1 MEVAS
6 DRRKSERLSAAAGV
20 LCGYGLLLALT
31 ASADPG
37 DTRDYAKS
45 ITERFAGRDLFFWE
59 SGHLLW
65 RPLGYLLVLIAHP
78 ARDGISSSAFY
89 ADVVHSLTAISVAM
103 GAVALLAFLAWAQR
117 LGIATVPAVGATL
130 ALATTCA
137 FLNYAQTGTAYL
149 PALAMLIVGLWSLA
163 VADDRSTS
171 RDIVPALSLAASVL
185 FWLPMLFVVPVAAAS
200 PLILRG
206 DSRRRRIAAVWACV
220 LSGALVVTAY
230 LAVSLIK
237 RIYSPVDFRGW
248 LIAASH
254 GIQDSGGVSRA
265 AIGLARSVLSTEQLG
280 ITAKRHLLGD
290 PYSPATMADVVRAGL
305 YRVALFY
312 GAMGVLL
319 VALARKRRHARVL
332 AFLVLTAIPVLA
344 FAVAWQGGDPERYFA
359 LFPAL
364 FLAIGVALSRL
375 TPRRCTL
382 VAAAMVA
389 FLAAFNVHEF
399 SRGEARR
406 TCAMLRTRLRS
417 LPASLRTHALL
428 VTLSADQMTTLRGR
442 CSDARDVNRADAV
455 GVLALFIPH
464 STNADQWRQLFAQ
477 RALGEWGNG
486 GRVLISTG
494 LLAARPPTDWHW
506 AEGDDPRVHW
516 RDFPAFFDRLAPGD
530 LGRAENSFVEVVAS
544 AANAAVLD
552 SARRQV
558 R

>member
-1 MEVAS
+1 MEIAS
-6 DRRKSERLSAAAGV
+6 DRRRSARWCAPAGV

-65 RPLGYLLVLIAHP
+65 RPLGYLLVLSTHP
-78 ARDGISSSAFY
+78 AREGISSAAFY

-117 LGIATVPAVGATL
+117 LGIATIPAVGATL

-149 PALAMLIVGLWSLA
+149 PALAMLIVGLWSLTA
-163 VADDRSTS
+163 ADDRSTS

-185 FWLPMLFVVPVAAAS
+185 FWLPMMFVVPVAAAS

-206 DSRRRRIAAVWACV
+206 DGRRRRIAAVWACV

-230 LAVSLIK
+230 LAVSLVK
-237 RIYSPVDFRGW
+237 RIYSLSDFRGW
-248 LIAASH
+248 MIVASH
-254 GIQDSGGVSRA
+254 GIQNSGGVSRA

-280 ITAKRHLLGD
+280 ITAKRYLLGD
-290 PYSPATMADVVRAGL
+290 PYSPATVADVVRAGL

-319 VALARKRRHARVL
+319 VSLARKRRHARVL

-344 FAVAWQGGDPERYFA
+344 FALAWQGGDLERYFA

-364 FLAIGVALSRL
+364 FLAIGVALSGL
-375 TPRRCTL
+375 PPRRSTL
-382 VAAAMVA
+382 CAAAIVV
-389 FLAAFNVHEF
+389 LLGAFNLHDF

-417 LPASLRTHALL
+417 VPASPSTHTLL
-428 VTLSADQMTTLRGR
+428 VTLSADQLTSLRGR
-442 CSDARDVNRADAV
+442 CPDARELDRPDAL
-455 GVLALFIPH
+455 GVLGLFTPH
-464 STNADQWRQLFAQ
+464 STDADQWRQLFAE
-477 RALGEWGNG
+477 RALDEWRNG

-494 LLAARPPTDWHW
+494 LLAARPPKEWHW